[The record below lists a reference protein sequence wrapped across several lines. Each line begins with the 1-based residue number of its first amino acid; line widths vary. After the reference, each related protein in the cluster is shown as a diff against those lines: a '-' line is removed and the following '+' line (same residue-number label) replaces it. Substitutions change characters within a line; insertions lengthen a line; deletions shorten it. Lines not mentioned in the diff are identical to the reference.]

1 MGAVGKLLLVAAILA
16 RPRLLL
22 CVRIGDLPRVRL
34 LATGG
39 GLRMPGRY
47 SEATQNGR
55 TP

>member
-16 RPRLLL
+16 RPRILLL

-47 SEATQNGR
+47 SGAT
-55 TP
+55 